1 MFVPSL
7 FGYGQLVAD
16 QRTRRFRT
24 AHLWQIVSAL
34 VIVFLGS
41 LIIASKLGAKAM
53 AAPVGVKAQAAPAG
67 AKAGVVTSAVPALAA
82 ANPPP
87 IPTASVA
94 PASSAA
100 PASSSAGSSKAPSAE
115 SEAASGDK
123 DDVSNL
129 TLGDA
134 VIQDETD
141 IPPGLSPEQVDSL
154 GTGKVPIHREGKFRS
169 PLANPSSGGP
179 AKVKVGLVVSE
190 IRDYQIS
197 DGSFSG
203 DFFLSFTADK
213 LLPKLHPIFTNGHD
227 VNCTTVVDV
236 ETFRFYR
243 CTGSFTSGVD
253 LREYPFDTQK
263 LDISVEDAVYGVDTV
278 VFVPDPNRTSLDS
291 GFRLSGYGVAS
302 IGATA
307 IKHQYP
313 SRFDRDDLYVSRYK
327 FTLGL
332 DRFAQ
337 SAAFS
342 VYVPAFIIVLISLFG
357 LWVKPEELE
366 VRSNAGAPMLA
377 AAVLFHYSLI
387 QSLPATGYLTHA
399 DKLMLG
405 VYVSLLMNMATTWVF
420 LIVDEERVQ
429 LWFRFF
435 RAWTPVATL
444 AVMIAAVII

>member
-1 MFVPSL
+1 MVEHPN
-7 FGYGQLVAD
+7 
-16 QRTRRFRT
+16 RRFRT
-24 AHLWQIVSAL
+24 AHLWQLVSAL
-34 VIVFLGS
+34 IIVCLGS
-41 LIIASKLGAKAM
+41 LIVASKLGAKA
-53 AAPVGVKAQAAPAG
+53 QAAPLGAPLA
-67 AKAGVVTSAVPALAA
+67 AKAGVVPAASAAPALAA

-94 PASSAA
+94 AAVSATSLAASATS
-100 PASSSAGSSKAPSAE
+100 APSAPTAE

-129 TLGDA
+129 TLGGA

-141 IPPGLSPEQVDSL
+141 IPQGLSPEQIDSL
-154 GTGKVPIHREGKFRS
+154 GNGKVPIHRDGKYRS
-169 PLANPSSGGP
+169 PLANPKSGG
-179 AKVKVGLVVSE
+179 AATVKVGLVISE
-190 IRDYQIS
+190 IRDYQIT
-197 DGSFSG
+197 DGSFSA
-203 DFFLSFTADK
+203 DFFMSFTADK

-227 VNCTTVVDV
+227 VNCTNLVDV

-243 CTGSFTSGVD
+243 CTGAFTSGVD
-253 LREYPFDTQK
+253 LRDYPFDTQR
-263 LDISVEDAVYGVDTV
+263 LDINVEDAVYGVDTV
-278 VFVPDPNRTSLDS
+278 IFAPDPRRTSLDAT
-291 GFRLSGYGVAS
+291 FRLSGYGVAS
-302 IGATA
+302 VGATA

-342 VYVPAFIIVLISLFG
+342 VYVPAFIIVLISLIG
-357 LWVKPEELE
+357 LWVPAEELE

-420 LIVDEERVQ
+420 LVVDEERVQ
-429 LWFRFF
+429 FWFKFF
-435 RAWTPVATL
+435 RAWTPPATL
-444 AVMIAAVII
+444 AVMVAAVVI

>member
-1 MFVPSL
+1 VFVPSL
-7 FGYGQLVAD
+7 FGYGQPVVD
-16 QRTRRFRT
+16 HRSRRFRT
-24 AHLWQIVSAL
+24 AHLWQLVSAL
-34 VIVFLGS
+34 VIVCLGS
-41 LIIASKLGAKAM
+41 LIVASKLGAKA
-53 AAPVGVKAQAAPAG
+53 QAAPLGAPLA
-67 AKAGVVTSAVPALAA
+67 AKAGIVPAPSATPALAA

-87 IPTASVA
+87 IPTASAAPVANGA
-94 PASSAA
+94 PA
-100 PASSSAGSSKAPSAE
+100 ASSSTSAPSPMNAE

-129 TLGDA
+129 TLGGA

-141 IPPGLSPEQVDSL
+141 IPQGLSPEQIDSL
-154 GTGKVPIHREGKFRS
+154 GNGKVPIHRDGKYRS
-169 PLANPSSGGP
+169 PLANPKSGGP
-179 AKVKVGLVVSE
+179 ATVKVGFVVSE
-190 IRDYQIS
+190 IRDYQIT
-197 DGSFSG
+197 DGSFSA

-213 LLPKLHPIFTNGHD
+213 LLPKLHPVFTNGHD
-227 VNCTTVVDV
+227 VNCTNLVDV

-243 CTGSFTSGVD
+243 CTGSFTSSVD
-253 LREYPFDTQK
+253 LRDYPFDTQR
-263 LDISVEDAVYGVDTV
+263 LDINVEDAVYGVDTV
-278 VFVPDPNRTSLDS
+278 IFTPDPRRTSLDAT
-291 GFRLSGYGVAS
+291 FRLSGYGVAS
-302 IGATA
+302 VGATA

-327 FTLGL
+327 FALGL

-342 VYVPAFIIVLISLFG
+342 VYVPAFIIVLISLIG
-357 LWVKPEELE
+357 LWVPAEELE

-420 LIVDEERVQ
+420 LVVDEERVQ
-429 LWFRFF
+429 FWFKFF
-435 RAWTPVATL
+435 RAWTPPATL
-444 AVMIAAVII
+444 AVMVAAVVI